1 VKVKYGICSFIL
13 LAASFLITS
22 RLYPADQAAVPEHQ
36 KTPDAGK
43 NSRPASEILM
53 PYCFVSSAQNPNTMP
68 EMELRNYV
76 VKCTKILLAG
86 KDYKSLD
93 AMINFLRDNKVR
105 TSSGL
110 WLQSFYYGDIQEF
123 IEQAGTQ
130 AEFDAIE
137 TELNRWRKT
146 SKNSDASRLAT
157 ATLMSKRAWQYRGS
171 GYASSVSEEAFKNF
185 HVHIEMTRKYLF
197 ENEDISK
204 RDPEWFSETFNVL
217 RVGSYV
223 DEEQYQQY
231 FNKAVSQF
239 PEYYPMYFSAASFY
253 LSKWHGDDAAFDMF
267 AKSGTGILSPEQ
279 AKALYARIYWAQA
292 CGRCGDVR
300 TWRDHWSDIRAGFE
314 QIIKDYPDEWN
325 INNYARIACSA
336 YDKDKTLELMQ
347 KIKNKP
353 LADAWNDEIFNYEYC
368 ASWSGFSK
376 ADEDVE

>member
-110 WLQSFYYGDIQEF
+110 WLQSFYYGGIQEF

-157 ATLMSKRAWQYRGS
+157 ATLMSKRAWQYRG
-171 GYASSVSEEAFKNF
+171 N
-185 HVHIEMTRKYLF
+185 
-197 ENEDISK
+197 D
-204 RDPEWFSETFNVL
+204 
-217 RVGSYV
+217 
-223 DEEQYQQY
+223 
-231 FNKAVSQF
+231 
-239 PEYYPMYFSAASFY
+239 
-253 LSKWHGDDAAFDMF
+253 
-267 AKSGTGILSPEQ
+267 
-279 AKALYARIYWAQA
+279 
-292 CGRCGDVR
+292 
-300 TWRDHWSDIRAGFE
+300 
-314 QIIKDYPDEWN
+314 
-325 INNYARIACSA
+325 
-336 YDKDKTLELMQ
+336 Q
-347 KIKNKP
+347 KIP
-353 LADAWNDEIFNYEYC
+353 F
-368 ASWSGFSK
+368 
-376 ADEDVE
+376 